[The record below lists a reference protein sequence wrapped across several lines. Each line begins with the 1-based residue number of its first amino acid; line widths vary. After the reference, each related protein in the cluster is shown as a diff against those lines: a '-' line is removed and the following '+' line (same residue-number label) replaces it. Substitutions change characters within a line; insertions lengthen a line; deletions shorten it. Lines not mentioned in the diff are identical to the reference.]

1 VPAGVAKNCERLR
14 QMYVETGGSASSGVQ
29 GQRAEM
35 LSRLMQGGERG
46 RERNSRGVKP
56 EVGMERRG
64 EVGEGAEGTRQVDQ
78 VFAIS
83 IITEHGRKRAAASSA
98 PPLAHGVPPKD
109 NPTSSRATQPGSFDA
124 VRFSRSRASQWSGAA
139 EGAQEREMPHYCGE
153 HVDTESSA
161 PDLNHRRRRRELPLR
176 LRLRAAKHV

>member
-35 LSRLMQGGERG
+35 LSRSMQGGERG

-56 EVGMERRG
+56 EEGKERRG

-83 IITEHGRKRAAASSA
+83 IITEHGRKDARPPPRRGRWLMGFRQKTIQPQAARRSPVPSTQSASAGHAQANGAERRREHKSGKCPTIAENTWIQRA
-98 PPLAHGVPPKD
+98 PPLI
-109 NPTSSRATQPGSFDA
+109 
-124 VRFSRSRASQWSGAA
+124 
-139 EGAQEREMPHYCGE
+139 
-153 HVDTESSA
+153 
-161 PDLNHRRRRRELPLR
+161 
-176 LRLRAAKHV
+176 